1 MEFEHF
7 HELGKAPSS
16 ATSAVRSAAKAR
28 LPFDDDRD
36 FAEAHRGFLAAPEYR
51 QIMAEA
57 GHVAW
62 DMANYDFLLSGEM
75 TTRQGRLY
83 AFDHS
88 FRVTQGA
95 VRFDNPG
102 RPDPS
107 LDITAELPTRI
118 RDSTS
123 GAGQNVKI
131 VATVTGTGTQPVLTL
146 SSDPAGMTQADIAT
160 YLATNI
166 LPEELASL
174 NDRQVLGHLVSD
186 RLLSLLSREV
196 TSRLQSY
203 LQLDVMELETPT
215 TGGGL
220 KLTVSKYIGNN
231 LFVSYTAS
239 TTQLEPDAFK
249 AEYFFSPGRELIGER
264 QESGTYSLRYQ
275 FRLRY

>member
-1 MEFEHF
+1 MEFGSPS
-7 HELGKAPSS
+7 LSGAPSS
-16 ATSAVRSAAKAR
+16 AADTLRMDLTIKAERNVWIRNR
-28 LPFDDDRD
+28 LLDLELAGD
-36 FAEAHRGFLAAPEYR
+36 FNIRKPGR
-51 QIMAEA
+51 
-57 GHVAW
+57 
-62 DMANYDFLLSGEM
+62 DFLLSGEL
-75 TTRQGRLY
+75 TTRQGRVY

-88 FRVTQGA
+88 FRVTTGA

-107 LDITAELPTRI
+107 LDIVAELPTRI

-123 GAGQNVKI
+123 GTSQNVKI
-131 VATVTGTGTQPVLTL
+131 VATVSGTATQPVLTL
-146 SSDPAGMTQADIAT
+146 SSDPAGMAQADIAT

-174 NDRQVLGHLVSD
+174 KDRAVLGHLVSD

-203 LQLDVMELETPT
+203 LQLDVLELQTPT

-220 KLTVSKYIGNN
+220 KLTVSKYIGKN

-249 AEYFFSPGRELIGER
+249 AEYFFSPGREIIGER